1 MPKRRAN
8 GEGNIRKRK
17 DGRWEGRYTAGHDP
31 VTGKQV
37 FKNVLG
43 RTQAEVKQKLNVAL
57 EELKKVDVI
66 VSDQMT
72 TGEWLDTWL
81 EHYAKPVMRATTY
94 NNYETLIRLHIK
106 PYIGEVKLNK
116 LTTLQIQ
123 KLYNKLLSEGR
134 FDRPEAR
141 DQPKGLSGK
150 TVRNIHTV
158 IHSACEKAI
167 VERLLAVNPTKG
179 CRLPKKER
187 TEMKVLP
194 PEKLA
199 HFFREAKET
208 GVFELYY
215 LDLST
220 GLRRGELLGLKW
232 SDINFETRILEVK
245 RQIQRVNGVIQETT
259 PKTHNAYRKILLS
272 AEAVGI
278 LKEYREQQ
286 KVKSE
291 YVFSSPTG
299 GIMEPDCARKML
311 KRVLQRAG
319 LDELRFHD
327 LRHTFATL
335 ALQNGVDV
343 KTLSGILGH
352 YSAGFTLDT
361 YAHVTAQMQED
372 AANKMGD
379 FLQQVI

>member
-31 VTGKQV
+31 TTGKQI

-123 KLYNKLLSEGR
+123 KLYNRLLTHGR
-134 FDRPEAR
+134 FDRSEAK

-167 VERLLAVNPTKG
+167 MERLLAVNPTKG

-199 HFFREAKET
+199 DFFREAKET

-232 SDINFETRILEVK
+232 SDINFETRMLDVK
-245 RQIQRVNGVIQETT
+245 RQIQRVNGVIQETA
-259 PKTHNAYRKILLS
+259 PKTHNAYRKILLPV
-272 AEAVGI
+272 EAVEI
-278 LKEYREQQ
+278 LQQ
-286 KVKSE
+286 YKAKQAIESE
-291 YVFSSPTG
+291 YIFPSPTG

-361 YAHVTAQMQED
+361 YAHVTTQMQEE
-372 AANKMGD
+372 AANKRGD

>member
-1 MPKRRAN
+1 M
-8 GEGNIRKRK
+8 
-17 DGRWEGRYTAGHDP
+17 
-31 VTGKQV
+31 
-37 FKNVLG
+37 L
-43 RTQAEVKQKLNVAL
+43 
-57 EELKKVDVI
+57 

-81 EHYAKPVMRATTY
+81 EHYAKPLMRATTY
-94 NNYETLIRLHIK
+94 NNYETLIRLYIK
-106 PYIGEVKLNK
+106 PYVGEVRLNK

-123 KLYNKLLSEGR
+123 KLYNRLLTNGR
-134 FDRPEAR
+134 FDRPEAK

-167 VERLLAVNPTKG
+167 MERILAVNPTKG
-179 CRLPKKER
+179 CRLPKKDH

-199 HFFREAKET
+199 DFFREAKET

-232 SDINFETRILEVK
+232 SDIVFENRTLEVK
-245 RQIQRVNGVIQETT
+245 RQIQRVNGVIQETA
-259 PKTHNAYRKILLS
+259 PKTRNAYRKILLPV
-272 AEAVGI
+272 EAVEI
-278 LKEYREQQ
+278 LQQYREQQ
-286 KVKSE
+286 TLESE

-311 KRVLQRAG
+311 KRVLERAG
-319 LDELRFHD
+319 LDEMRFHD

-352 YSAGFTLDT
+352 YSAGFTLET

-372 AANKMGD
+372 AANMVGG
-379 FLQQVI
+379 FLQQAL

>member
-31 VTGKQV
+31 TTGKQI

-43 RTQAEVKQKLNVAL
+43 RTQAEVKDKLNTAL
-57 EELKKVDVI
+57 EELKRIDVI

-123 KLYNKLLSEGR
+123 KLYNKLLSDGR
-134 FDRPEAR
+134 FDRPEAK
-141 DQPKGLSGK
+141 DPPKGLSSK

-179 CRLPKKER
+179 CRLPKKEH

-199 HFFREAKET
+199 DFFREAKET

-232 SDINFETRILEVK
+232 NDINFETRMLEVK
-245 RQIQRVNGVIQETT
+245 RQIQRVNGVIQETA

-272 AEAVGI
+272 AEAVEI

-299 GIMEPDCARKML
+299 GVMEPDCARKML

-319 LDELRFHD
+319 
-327 LRHTFATL
+327 T
-335 ALQNGVDV
+335 G
-343 KTLSGILGH
+343 
-352 YSAGFTLDT
+352 
-361 YAHVTAQMQED
+361 
-372 AANKMGD
+372 
-379 FLQQVI
+379 

>member
-1 MPKRRAN
+1 
-8 GEGNIRKRK
+8 
-17 DGRWEGRYTAGHDP
+17 
-31 VTGKQV
+31 
-37 FKNVLG
+37 
-43 RTQAEVKQKLNVAL
+43 
-57 EELKKVDVI
+57 
-66 VSDQMT
+66 
-72 TGEWLDTWL
+72 
-81 EHYAKPVMRATTY
+81 
-94 NNYETLIRLHIK
+94 
-106 PYIGEVKLNK
+106 
-116 LTTLQIQ
+116 
-123 KLYNKLLSEGR
+123 
-134 FDRPEAR
+134 
-141 DQPKGLSGK
+141 
-150 TVRNIHTV
+150 
-158 IHSACEKAI
+158 
-167 VERLLAVNPTKG
+167 
-179 CRLPKKER
+179 
-187 TEMKVLP
+187 MKVLP

-199 HFFREAKET
+199 DFFREAKET

-232 SDINFETRILEVK
+232 SDINFETRMLDVK
-245 RQIQRVNGVIQETT
+245 RQIQRVNGVIQETA

-272 AEAVGI
+272 AEAVEI
-278 LKEYREQQ
+278 LRTYREQQ
-286 KVKSE
+286 TIQSE
-291 YVFSSPTG
+291 YIFPSPTG

-361 YAHVTAQMQED
+361 YAHVTAQMQEE

>member
-1 MPKRRAN
+1 
-8 GEGNIRKRK
+8 
-17 DGRWEGRYTAGHDP
+17 
-31 VTGKQV
+31 
-37 FKNVLG
+37 
-43 RTQAEVKQKLNVAL
+43 
-57 EELKKVDVI
+57 
-66 VSDQMT
+66 
-72 TGEWLDTWL
+72 
-81 EHYAKPVMRATTY
+81 MRATTY

-106 PYIGEVKLNK
+106 PYIGETKLNK

-123 KLYNKLLSEGR
+123 MLYNRLLTEGR
-134 FDRPEAR
+134 FDRPEAK

-167 VERLLAVNPTKG
+167 MERLLAVNPTKG

-194 PEKLA
+194 PAKLA
-199 HFFREAKET
+199 DFFREAKET

-232 SDINFETRILEVK
+232 SDINFESRTLEVK
-245 RQIQRVNGVIQETT
+245 RQIQRVNGMIQETAL
-259 PKTHNAYRKILLS
+259 KTHNVYRKILLPS
-272 AEAVGI
+272 ETVEI
-278 LKEYREQQ
+278 LKQYKAGQTIE
-286 KVKSE
+286 SE
-291 YVFSSPTG
+291 YVFPSPTG

-319 LDELRFHD
+319 LDEMRFHD

-372 AANKMGD
+372 AAKKVGG
-379 FLQQVI
+379 FLQQAL

>member
-1 MPKRRAN
+1 
-8 GEGNIRKRK
+8 
-17 DGRWEGRYTAGHDP
+17 
-31 VTGKQV
+31 
-37 FKNVLG
+37 
-43 RTQAEVKQKLNVAL
+43 
-57 EELKKVDVI
+57 
-66 VSDQMT
+66 
-72 TGEWLDTWL
+72 
-81 EHYAKPVMRATTY
+81 MRATTY

-106 PYIGEVKLNK
+106 PYIGETKLNK

-123 KLYNKLLSEGR
+123 KLYNRLLTEGR
-134 FDRPEAR
+134 FDRPEAK
-141 DQPKGLSGK
+141 DKPKGLSSK
-150 TVRNIHTV
+150 TIRNIHTV

-167 VERLLAVNPTKG
+167 MERLLAVNPTKG

-199 HFFREAKET
+199 DFFREAGDT

-232 SDINFETRILEVK
+232 RDIDFEKRTLEVK
-245 RQIQRVNGVIQETT
+245 RQIQRVNGAIQETA
-259 PKTHNAYRKILLS
+259 PKTHNAYRKILLPS
-272 AEAVGI
+272 ETIEI
-278 LKEYREQQ
+278 LKSYKEQQ
-286 KVKSE
+286 SIESE
-291 YVFSSPTG
+291 YVFPSPIG

-319 LDELRFHD
+319 LGEMRFHD

-343 KTLSGILGH
+343 KTLSGILDH

-361 YAHVTAQMQED
+361 YAHVTTQMQED
-372 AANKMGD
+372 AANKVGG
-379 FLQQVI
+379 FLQQAL

>member
-1 MPKRRAN
+1 MAKRRAN

-31 VTGKQV
+31 ETGKQL

-43 RTQAEVKQKLNVAL
+43 KTQAEVKDKLNAAL
-57 EELKKVDVI
+57 EELKRIDVV

-81 EHYAKPVMRATTY
+81 EHYAKPLMRATTY
-94 NNYETLIRLHIK
+94 NNYETLIRLYIK
-106 PYIGEVKLNK
+106 PYVGEVKLNK

-123 KLYNKLLSEGR
+123 KLYNRLLTNGR
-134 FDRPEAR
+134 FDRPEAK

-167 VERLLAVNPTKG
+167 MERILAVNPTKG
-179 CRLPKKER
+179 CRLPKKDH

-199 HFFREAKET
+199 DFFREAKET

-232 SDINFETRILEVK
+232 SDIVFENRTLEVK
-245 RQIQRVNGVIQETT
+245 RQIQRVNGVIQETA
-259 PKTHNAYRKILLS
+259 PKTRNAYRKILLPV
-272 AEAVGI
+272 EAVEI
-278 LKEYREQQ
+278 LQQYREQQ
-286 KVKSE
+286 TLESE

-319 LDELRFHD
+319 LDEMRFHD

-361 YAHVTAQMQED
+361 YAHVTTQMQED
-372 AANKMGD
+372 AANKVGG
-379 FLQQVI
+379 FLQQAL